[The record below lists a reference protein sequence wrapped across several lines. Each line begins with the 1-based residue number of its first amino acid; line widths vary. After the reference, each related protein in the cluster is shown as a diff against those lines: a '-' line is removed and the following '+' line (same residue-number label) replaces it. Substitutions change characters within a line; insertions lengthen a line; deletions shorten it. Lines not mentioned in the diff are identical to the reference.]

1 MKAINRRKF
10 LATSAAISAITILK
24 PSTVFGTKANSAIR
38 LGIIGCGNR
47 GTSVISNMV
56 NHTSGQIIAMADL
69 FDYQLEKAKPRF
81 DKLNTDQGGVA
92 IEKSKIY
99 QGSQAFQKLVN
110 DSDVDAV
117 LVSSPAYTHPDFLDA
132 AVMAG
137 KHVYCEKPVSPD
149 VAGCKKVIVSGEK
162 AKGKVSVAVG
172 FQIRNATPYVEM
184 AKRIRK
190 GDIGEIV
197 NVQLYYIS
205 SGSGK
210 KVQPVGNSM
219 EEFMIRNHF
228 HFRELSG
235 GIMLDQAIHMID
247 VCNWVLTENPENA
260 IGNGNRKGEPDFGDT
275 FTNYQAIYGYPDET
289 NVSVHST
296 QFGPKF
302 GDVCARFI
310 GTKGFAEAHYGRG
323 VFIEGDN
330 PWDSGVLRGQSI
342 TEEQRASGV
351 FSSSLHDA
359 NSNKVKAFINSIET
373 GELINEAQSGANSTL
388 SAILGRMSATSGK
401 AKTWDEM
408 YFSNQKFQPNLD
420 LTQFDK

>member
-92 IEKSKIY
+92 IDKSKIY

>member
-1 MKAINRRKF
+1 MKPINRRKF
-10 LATSAAISAITILK
+10 LTNTAAISAITILK
-24 PSTVFGTKANSAIR
+24 PSTVFGSKANSAIR

-47 GTSVISNMV
+47 GTTVISNMV
-56 NHTSGQIIAMADL
+56 KHTSGQIIAMADL
-69 FDYQLEKAKPRF
+69 FDYQLEKANPIF
-81 DKLNTDQGGVA
+81 NQLNIENGGVA
-92 IEKSKIY
+92 IDKSKLY
-99 QGSQAFQKLVN
+99 QGSQAFNKLVN

-149 VAGCKKVIVSGEK
+149 VEGCKKVIMSGEK

-172 FQIRNATPYVEM
+172 FQIRHATPYVEM
-184 AKRIRK
+184 AKRIRR

-205 SGSGK
+205 SGSGTM
-210 KVQPVGNSM
+210 VQPVGNSR

-235 GIMLDQAIHMID
+235 GILLDQGIHMID
-247 VCNWVLTENPENA
+247 VCNWIINENPENA
-260 IGNGNRKGEPDFGDT
+260 LGSGNRKGEPAFGDT

-296 QFGPKF
+296 QFGTKF
-302 GDVCARFI
+302 GDVCARFM
-310 GTKGFAEAHYGRG
+310 GTKGIAEAHYGRG
-323 VFIEGDN
+323 VYIESDN
-330 PWDSGVLRGQSI
+330 PWDSGVLRGEAP

-351 FSSSLHDA
+351 FSSSLHDS

-408 YFSNQKFQPNLD
+408 FYSNQKFQPNFD